1 MRSTPWAAYTPGMVL
16 DLLGFVVV
24 LFLVLFGLTLFC
36 VGGFFCFR
44 IVREYFRG
52 KPFAAFEKKA
62 AAAIQAADMGWLAIV
77 CGPLVPV
84 FIFLPSFL
92 VSLFLL
98 STRRKSAR
106 NVQNAACHGRSRRG
120 RRSDRGRGILGLVRV
135 PRQRPQG
142 GQAPAR
148 RPRSRVRRTGLSV
161 VDPRTIGSCGGVGHG
176 PNSRLPLRMRST
188 SGMIMRST
196 DAGTAD
202 TKLSATLHLWSPRA
216 ARSGRIP

>member
-16 DLLGFVVV
+16 DLLGFVVF

-52 KPFAAFEKKA
+52 KPFTAFETKA

-98 STRRKSAR
+98 SPDESLLEMSKMLP
-106 NVQNAACHGRSRRG
+106 VMVG
-120 RRSDRGRGILGLVRV
+120 V
-135 PRQRPQG
+135 
-142 GQAPAR
+142 
-148 RPRSRVRRTGLSV
+148 
-161 VDPRTIGSCGGVGHG
+161 GGVAGVIAAGAFWVSSAFLGNVRKAAKRLRGVRDPEFDG
-176 PNSRLPLRMRST
+176 PV
-188 SGMIMRST
+188 
-196 DAGTAD
+196 
-202 TKLSATLHLWSPRA
+202 
-216 ARSGRIP
+216 